1 MAFTQRIVEFKISDT
16 AFTQES
22 EGTANI
28 HFQKVINSIT
38 PLTDGTGMQTSSR
51 VMPKMSNVELVNVDK
66 ASVDIFNQL
75 NDAGQNITVKITIGA
90 ENEDVTYSGTVK
102 ITGEYSFDVKAG
114 RISGFE
120 LVCVDNTG
128 FVPI

>member
-16 AFTQES
+16 AFTQDA

-28 HFQKVINSIT
+28 HFQKFINSVT
-38 PLTDGTGMQTSSR
+38 ALTDGTGMPISRR

-66 ASVDIFNQL
+66 DSIDIFNQL

-90 ENEDVTYSGTVK
+90 ENGDVTYSGTVK
-102 ITGEYSFDVKAG
+102 ITGEYSFDVIAG

-120 LVCVDNTG
+120 LECVDNTG
-128 FVPI
+128 FVQI